1 MSWQP
6 RPARV
11 IGYLRAAVGLGL
23 IMAPRAVARLQA
35 DQSPTGTTVLLIRTI
50 GIRDLVLGAGT
61 VAAAQAAGDEGVRRW
76 ITFGL
81 LSDALDVV
89 AGAISGSLVGRKAAL
104 TAAGV
109 PVPFVLADL
118 WALGHYGLNV
128 TPHLNRSEVLSRN
141 RRVRD
146 AA

>member
-6 RPARV
+6 RPARL

-61 VAAAQAAGDEGVRRW
+61 VVAAQAAGDEGVRRW
-76 ITFGL
+76 ITIGL

-89 AGAISGSLVGRKAAL
+89 AGAISGSVVGRKAAL
-104 TAAGV
+104 TAAGL

-118 WALGHYGLNV
+118 WALGHL
-128 TPHLNRSEVLSRN
+128 RSQ
-141 RRVRD
+141 RD
-146 AA
+146 APPQPV

>member
-1 MSWQP
+1 M
-6 RPARV
+6 
-11 IGYLRAAVGLGL
+11 IDCLRAALGLGL

-35 DQSPTGTTVLLIRTI
+35 DQSPTGTAVLLIRTI

-61 VAAAQAAGDEGVRRW
+61 VAAAHAASDEGARSW

-89 AGAISGSLVGRKAAL
+89 AGAISESLVGRKAAL
-104 TAAGV
+104 TAEGV

-118 WALGHYGLNV
+118 WALGNLRSQRD
-128 TPHLNRSEVLSRN
+128 TPPQSV
-141 RRVRD
+141 
-146 AA
+146 

>member
-35 DQSPTGTTVLLIRTI
+35 DQSPTGTTVLLIRTIGTVLLIRTI

-118 WALGHYGLNV
+118 WALGHL
-128 TPHLNRSEVLSRN
+128 RSE
-141 RRVRD
+141 RD
-146 AA
+146 APPQPV

>member
-1 MSWQP
+1 MSWEP

-35 DQSPTGTTVLLIRTI
+35 DQSPTGTAVLLIRTI

-89 AGAISGSLVGRKAAL
+89 AGAISRFAGGEVGLVSGGQDTHAL
-104 TAAGV
+104 
-109 PVPFVLADL
+109 
-118 WALGHYGLNV
+118 
-128 TPHLNRSEVLSRN
+128 
-141 RRVRD
+141 
-146 AA
+146 

>member
-23 IMAPRAVARLQA
+23 IMAPKAVARLQA
-35 DQSPTGTTVLLIRTI
+35 DQSPTGTNVLLIRTI

-61 VAAAQAAGDEGVRRW
+61 VAAAQAAGEGVRSW
-76 ITFGL
+76 ITVGL

-89 AGAISGSLVGRKAAL
+89 AGAISESLVGRKAAL

-118 WALGHYGLNV
+118 WALGHL
-128 TPHLNRSEVLSRN
+128 RSQ
-141 RRVRD
+141 RD
-146 AA
+146 APPQQV

>member
-6 RPARV
+6 QPARV

-23 IMAPRAVARLQA
+23 IMAPKAVARLQA
-35 DQSPTGTTVLLIRTI
+35 DQSPTGTAVLLIRTI

-89 AGAISGSLVGRKAAL
+89 AGAISQSLVGRKAAL

-118 WALGHYGLNV
+118 WALS
-128 TPHLNRSEVLSRN
+128 HLRSQ
-141 RRVRD
+141 RD
-146 AA
+146 APPQQV

>member
-1 MSWQP
+1 MSWQA

-11 IGYLRAAVGLGL
+11 IGYLRAAVGMGL
-23 IMAPRAVARLQA
+23 IMAPRAAARLQA

-89 AGAISGSLVGRKAAL
+89 AGAISGSLLGRKVAL

-118 WALGHYGLNV
+118 WALGHL
-128 TPHLNRSEVLSRN
+128 RSQG
-141 RRVRD
+141 D
-146 AA
+146 APPQLV